1 MECVNSL
8 TLTDVWGFHS
18 LSESENLGKWIATA
32 SAPNLERIVLLL
44 LLRKTCKPWSSTL
57 KMCAMPPISCQS
69 LWPNIKT
76 QFFCKYLREIASMYL
91 GYPMKIPKI
100 TTVRMLPCTLILK
113 TATSIVYIKKWSQIQ
128 VKLSMLSLAS
138 FTNILDLSQYSTSLH
153 KWKEHLQRRLYHN
166 KDHHLR
172 PSLRVIVSES
182 NTKRDHF
189 SFLSLKN
196 ET

>member
-8 TLTDVWGFHS
+8 SLTDVWGFHS

-172 PSLRVIVSES
+172 PSLRVIVSRS

>member
-8 TLTDVWGFHS
+8 SLTDEWGFHS
-18 LSESENLGKWIATA
+18 LMGSENLGKWIATE

-44 LLRKTCKPWSSTL
+44 LLRKTCEPWSTTL
-57 KMCAMPPISCQS
+57 KMCEMPPISCQS
-69 LWPNIKT
+69 LWPNIKA
-76 QFFCKYLREIASMYL
+76 QFFCKYLREIASMYI
-91 GYPMKIPKI
+91 GYPMKIPQI

-113 TATSIVYIKKWSQIQ
+113 TATPIVYIKKGLQIQ

-138 FTNILDLSQYSTSLH
+138 FTNIPDLSQYSTSPH

-166 KDHHLR
+166 KDHHLC
-172 PSLRVIVSES
+172 PSLRVIVSKS